1 MVAYRAVGQPV
12 LVPGSMGMRSYVLVG
27 ADVALAETFGSTWHG
42 AGRRLSR
49 SVAKRQ
55 VRGSDLR
62 KELGLQGIEVRCES
76 NAGLAEEAPLAYKDV
91 DAVVD
96 AAEQVG
102 LSRRVARMR
111 PLGVLKG

>member
-1 MVAYRAVGQPV
+1 
-12 LVPGSMGMRSYVLVG
+12 MGTRSYVLVG
-27 ADVALAETFGSTWHG
+27 TEKALAETFGSTCHG

-49 SVAKRQ
+49 SAAKKRVQ
-55 VRGSDLR
+55 GGELR
-62 KELGLQGIEVRCES
+62 KELEAAGIVVRCDS

-96 AAEQVG
+96 AAERAG
-102 LSRRVARMR
+102 LSRRVVRMR